1 MRKFIVLMRTK
12 IFYILKVGL
21 FGVTL
26 KKTDKFLNNYKMS
39 LKSLPWKSWFK
50 KLWSNHN
57 LVHMYFKEVLF
68 FFINQQ
74 QNIFFKYHLRVRTNY
89 FQSQM
94 IELSTHV
101 GHYKHEKQEKK
112 I

>member
-39 LKSLPWKSWFK
+39 LKSLP
-50 KLWSNHN
+50 
-57 LVHMYFKEVLF
+57 
-68 FFINQQ
+68 
-74 QNIFFKYHLRVRTNY
+74 
-89 FQSQM
+89 
-94 IELSTHV
+94 
-101 GHYKHEKQEKK
+101 
-112 I
+112 